1 MKPSRETQVT
11 PELVAY
17 LDGELSE
24 RDHRRVVAAVGDS
37 MPLREEA
44 TRFAR
49 VGAVVAGLER
59 VAPSADFAATFR
71 RRLEREGRLEPESR
85 LDRWRRAWSAWQA
98 GTGWRLDTRDW
109 TPVLVPVASL
119 LIILATLFSGTL
131 STSPP
136 GQLTQS
142 DQIPAQEP
150 PRQLTQSDQ
159 IPTQVMER
167 RVFSGATLPA
177 ALPRL
182 PHPSEPLT
190 RSEQMPAQVVE
201 HATFFRDYWLTARLE
216 RWEHFDEIM
225 QTQVPRRPSTLARE
239 QVPPRVI
246 ENPNFFMHYQILR
259 RMEQFQ
265 HFESVRSVPFDQA
278 DRRQG

>member
-24 RDHRRVVAAVGDS
+24 RDHRRVAAAVGDS

-131 STSPP
+131 SSMPSP
-136 GQLTQS
+136 QLTRSERILAQTEAMRARAALADDSSRLPPPSEPRPQS
-142 DQIPAQEP
+142 E
-150 PRQLTQSDQ
+150 R
-159 IPTQVMER
+159 IPTQVVEN
-167 RVFSGATLPA
+167 A
-177 ALPRL
+177 A
-182 PHPSEPLT
+182 
-190 RSEQMPAQVVE
+190 
-201 HATFFRDYWLTARLE
+201 FFRDYWLTARLE
-216 RWEHFDEIM
+216 RWTHFEDIM
-225 QTQVPRRPSTLARE
+225 RTRVPRRPNSLTQE
-239 QVPPRVI
+239 QLPPPLI
-246 ENPNFFMHYQILR
+246 ENPSFFMHYQILR
-259 RMEQFQ
+259 RMEQFR
-265 HFESVRSVPFDQA
+265 HFESVQSLPFDRA
-278 DRRQG
+278 DQRQG